1 MSPEILTIIG
11 VGVALAVII
20 LAHMIF
26 SEQDRINK
34 RLDRLEGLNSVRPPF
49 EERPKESLEQR
60 VAYLE
65 GLIKGRTGENPF

>member
-11 VGVALAVII
+11 VGIALAVII